1 MKIAV
6 IVLWGLTF
14 ATFLTLFVCWAK
26 VGLAVFRIHT
36 YVRSHDHSIPLVFTP
51 NTLKRIHEY
60 FVCYKRCTDV
70 DEESRRL
77 RLVDSRT
84 ERRLLILW
92 GVCMSMQALS
102 VVVVAIMGG
111 QPLFALATLPVLLF
125 AVLFALAV
133 HYLMSNLRWAF
144 NP

>member
-1 MKIAV
+1 MKIVV
-6 IVLWGLTF
+6 IVLWGLNF

-51 NTLKRIHEY
+51 NALKCIHEY
-60 FVCYKRCTDV
+60 FVCHKRCTDV

-77 RLVDSRT
+77 RLVDPRT

-92 GVCMSMQALS
+92 GVCMSMQSLS

-111 QPLFALATLPVLLF
+111 QPLFALASVPVLLF
-125 AVLFALAV
+125 AVIFALAV
-133 HYLMSNLRWAF
+133 HYLLSKLRWAF

>member
-14 ATFLTLFVCWAK
+14 AAFLMLFVCWAK
-26 VGLAVFRIHT
+26 VGFVVFRIHT

-60 FVCYKRCTDV
+60 FVCHKRCMDV

-77 RLVDSRT
+77 RLVDPRT

-92 GVCMSMQALS
+92 GCVHEHAGPVRGCCCDHGRTTAVCPRY
-102 VVVVAIMGG
+102 VAD
-111 QPLFALATLPVLLF
+111 F
-125 AVLFALAV
+125 AVCRPICLGCSLS
-133 HYLMSNLRWAF
+133 YE
-144 NP
+144 

>member
-6 IVLWGLTF
+6 LILLGLTF

-26 VGLAVFRIHT
+26 VGLAVFRIHM

-60 FVCYKRCTDV
+60 FVCHKRCMDV

-77 RLVDSRT
+77 RLVDPRT

-102 VVVVAIMGG
+102 VVVVAIIGG
-111 QPLFALATLPVLLF
+111 QPLFALATLPILLF
-125 AVLFALAV
+125 AALFALAV
-133 HYLMSNLRWAF
+133 HYLLSKLRWAF

>member
-14 ATFLTLFVCWAK
+14 AAFLMLFVCWAK
-26 VGLAVFRIHT
+26 VGFVVFRIHT

-60 FVCYKRCTDV
+60 FVCHKRCMDV
-70 DEESRRL
+70 DEESRRM
-77 RLVDSRT
+77 RLVDPRT

-111 QPLFALATLPVLLF
+111 QPLFALATLPILLF
-125 AVLFALAV
+125 AALFALAV
-133 HYLMSNLRWAF
+133 HYLMSKLRWAF

>member
-1 MKIAV
+1 MKIVV
-6 IVLWGLTF
+6 IVLWGLNF

-77 RLVDSRT
+77 RLVDPRT

-111 QPLFALATLPVLLF
+111 QPLFALAALPVLLF

-133 HYLMSNLRWAF
+133 HYLMSKLRWAF

>member
-6 IVLWGLTF
+6 LILLGLTF

-60 FVCYKRCTDV
+60 FVRHKRCMDV

-77 RLVDSRT
+77 RLVDPRT
-84 ERRLLILW
+84 EWRLLIIW

-102 VVVVAIMGG
+102 VAVVAIMGR
-111 QPLFALATLPVLLF
+111 QPLFALAAVPVLLF

-133 HYLMSNLRWAF
+133 HYLMRKLRWAF

>member
-6 IVLWGLTF
+6 LILFGLTF
-14 ATFLTLFVCWAK
+14 AAFLALFVCWAK
-26 VGLAVFRIHT
+26 VGFVVVRIHAS
-36 YVRSHDHSIPLVFTP
+36 VRSHDHSIPLVFTP

-60 FVCYKRCTDV
+60 FVFHKRCADA
-70 DEESRRL
+70 DGESRRL
-77 RLVDSRT
+77 WLVDPCT

-111 QPLFALATLPVLLF
+111 QPLFVFAALPVLLF

-133 HYLMSNLRWAF
+133 HYLMSKLRWAF

>member
-6 IVLWGLTF
+6 LILFGLNF
-14 ATFLTLFVCWAK
+14 AAFLALFVCWAK
-26 VGLAVFRIHT
+26 VGLAVFRLHAC
-36 YVRSHDHSIPLVFTP
+36 VRSQDHLIPFVFTP
-51 NTLKRIHEY
+51 NTLKRIHEH
-60 FVCYKRCTDV
+60 FVRHKCCADA
-70 DEESRRL
+70 DAESRRL
-77 RLVDSRT
+77 WLADPRT

-102 VVVVAIMGG
+102 VAVVAIMGR
-111 QPLFALATLPVLLF
+111 QPLFALAALPVLLF

-133 HYLMSNLRWAF
+133 HYLLSKLRWAF

>member
-36 YVRSHDHSIPLVFTP
+36 YVRSHDHSIPFVFTP

-60 FVCYKRCTDV
+60 FVCHKCCVDA

-77 RLVDSRT
+77 RLVDPRT

-133 HYLMSNLRWAF
+133 HYLMSKLRWAF

>member
-14 ATFLTLFVCWAK
+14 AAFLMLFVCWAK
-26 VGLAVFRIHT
+26 VGLVVFRIHT

-60 FVCYKRCTDV
+60 FVCHKRCMDV

-77 RLVDSRT
+77 RLV
-84 ERRLLILW
+84 W

-111 QPLFALATLPVLLF
+111 QPLFALATLPILLF
-125 AVLFALAV
+125 AALFALAV
-133 HYLMSNLRWAF
+133 HYLMSKLRWAF

>member
-1 MKIAV
+1 MKIF
-6 IVLWGLTF
+6 VLVLFGLSF
-14 ATFLTLFVCWAK
+14 AAFLTLFVGWAK
-26 VGLAVFRIHT
+26 VGLAVVRLHA

-77 RLVDSRT
+77 RLVDPRT

-111 QPLFALATLPVLLF
+111 QPLFALAALPVLLF

-133 HYLMSNLRWAF
+133 HYLLSKLRWAF